1 MSDSP
6 RPDHGCLFEIAS
18 EQGGYFTA
26 RQAHRCGFSRANL
39 SHHVA
44 AGRYVRLRRGLYR
57 LTEYPSSAR
66 EDVIRAWLSFG
77 KDTAVVSHESALDLL
92 GLSDAVP
99 EHVHVTIARGRRGR
113 SKVPGVR
120 VHTTTL
126 LPAGHEIMVVE
137 GVPITSP
144 ARSIVD
150 ITAAG
155 ASPEHVIAATRQ
167 ALARGMVTREQL
179 ERVARVRQASG
190 RSQAPPR
197 RSSGTA
203 ICWSRRSRPLR
214 REGRPRRSATRRS
227 GTDRVE
233 SLATILHLGEDGPSG
248 HVHDVRALG

>member
-1 MSDSP
+1 MSDSK

-44 AGRYVRLRRGLYR
+44 AGRYLRLRRGLYR
-57 LTEYPSSAR
+57 LKEYPSSAR

-99 EHVHVTIARGRRGR
+99 EHVHVTIARDRRGR
-113 SKVPGVR
+113 SKIPGVR

-137 GVPITSP
+137 GVRITSP
-144 ARSIVD
+144 ARSVVD
-150 ITAAG
+150 IAAAG

-167 ALARGMVTREQL
+167 ALARGMVTCEQL
-179 ERVARVRQASG
+179 ERVARQRGGSVERILRQALDG
-190 RSQAPPR
+190 AARS
-197 RSSGTA
+197 
-203 ICWSRRSRPLR
+203 
-214 REGRPRRSATRRS
+214 
-227 GTDRVE
+227 
-233 SLATILHLGEDGPSG
+233 
-248 HVHDVRALG
+248 